1 MLARVALVAIWFVA
15 VLTAPAFA
23 YAANPAQCTRN
34 WDEAQKTHTTDAQDY
49 KTFMMACL
57 QSRGSPTTPQMD
69 RPANVSGKAT
79 GRCRDGLYSFGADP
93 TRACAQHRGV
103 QVLFR

>member
-1 MLARVALVAIWFVA
+1 MLARLIIVASLA
-15 VLTAPAFA
+15 APAFA
-23 YAANPAQCTRN
+23 HAATPPQCTRN
-34 WDEAQKTHTTDAQDY
+34 WDEAQKTHTTAAQDY

-57 QSRGSPTTPQMD
+57 QSRASPTTPQMD
-69 RPANVSGKAT
+69 RPANVSGRAT